1 MLQLSMRLITNGR
14 ETINKTSNYF
24 IKDNK
29 MNFKIDDDTY
39 SYDLENDILIKKNKE
54 TSIEINPNEKLIM
67 ITLLEQNY
75 TFDMPII
82 ESNLKKQDKLIE
94 LTYTFDSEEKTTNCI
109 IINY

>member
-1 MLQLSMRLITNGR
+1 
-14 ETINKTSNYF
+14 
-24 IKDNK
+24 
-29 MNFKIDDDTY
+29 
-39 SYDLENDILIKKNKE
+39 
-54 TSIEINPNEKLIM
+54 M

-82 ESNLKKQDKLIE
+82 ESNLKKEDKLIE